1 MNKFVKKIA
10 LRYLWS
16 GRKNSFLS
24 IVSIFSILGI
34 ALGVAALI
42 TVLSVMD
49 GFEDLMRH
57 NILDADAHAHFY
69 KLTGRFEEYK
79 DVVSEISEIKGVTGV
94 SPAIY
99 NEVMI
104 AKGKRVT
111 GVIANGIELSS
122 AKHVTNLPFM
132 VSKGKIECL
141 EDITKCSDIID
152 SEKFKD
158 KIDDFTGVTIK
169 APLPLMIGSEL
180 AGELGL
186 DVGNEITI
194 ISPAGGG
201 FGPSG
206 PVPLSRNF
214 IITSLFYS
222 GMYEYD
228 YKFIYLSLKNA
239 QSFFSMNNIVNFIT
253 IKTENPF
260 TVKTVSAKIMD
271 KTGGFPYAVQDWM
284 DMHRNL
290 FRTLALQKTVMFV
303 ILFFIIVVAAFGIVS
318 ALIMLVKGKTREI
331 ALLRALGADKFS
343 IMKVFM
349 FDGLLVGS
357 IGTGLGML
365 LGAAVCVLI
374 SHVKFPLQK
383 DIYFFSSMP
392 VKMSLWIF
400 LITGVT
406 AISVTLLSTL
416 YPSLRA
422 ASEKPADGLRY
433 D

>member
-1 MNKFVKKIA
+1 MNKFVNKIA

-69 KLTGRFEEYK
+69 KLTGRFEEYR
-79 DVVSEISEIKGVTGV
+79 DVVAEISKIEGVTGV

-111 GVIANGIELSS
+111 GVVANGIELSS
-122 AKHVTNLPFM
+122 AKDVTNLPFM
-132 VSKGKIECL
+132 VSKGRIECL
-141 EDITKCSDIID
+141 DDVTKCSDLVD
-152 SEKFKD
+152 PEKFKE
-158 KIDDFTGVTIK
+158 KVDDFTGITIK

-186 DVGNEITI
+186 DIGSEITV

-201 FGPSG
+201 FGPAG

-214 IITSLFYS
+214 IITALFYS

-228 YKFIYLSLKNA
+228 YKFMYLSLKDA
-239 QSFFSMNNIVNFIT
+239 QEFFSMKNLVNFIT
-253 IKTENPF
+253 VKTDNPF
-260 TVKTVSAKIMD
+260 TVKTVTSKIMD
-271 KTGGFPYAVQDWM
+271 KTGGFPYAIQDWM

-290 FRTLALQKTVMFV
+290 FRTLALQKTVMFI

-331 ALLRALGADKFS
+331 ALLRALGADRLS

-349 FDGLLVGS
+349 FDGLLIGS
-357 IGTGLGML
+357 IGTGLGMV
-365 LGAAVCVLI
+365 LGALMCFLI
-374 SHVKFPLQK
+374 SNVKFPLQK

-400 LITGVT
+400 VVTGLT
-406 AISVTLLSTL
+406 AIFVTLLSTV